1 MSPIANFHAAAVR
14 FGKPGLLYIA
24 PLGTAEPASEADAWP
39 TAWVP
44 LGYTDTGSA
53 FSYTTNIDK
62 VEVAEELDPIAY
74 TTTSREAKVDVSLA
88 EMTLKNLNIAFNGGV
103 VSAASQDDAAWTF
116 EPPDLGTEQ
125 RVMLGWDAKPDPTN
139 VTNPND
145 LRFIFRRVL
154 NGGSLNIENRKGTQ
168 KQLIVCSFNLE
179 KPTDGKPML
188 RILGSGALNPTP

>member
-1 MSPIANFHAAAVR
+1 MANFHAAAVR

-24 PLGTAEPASEADAWP
+24 PLGTTEPTAENVAWP
-39 TAWVP
+39 AGWVP

-103 VSAASQDDAAWTF
+103 ILAADQDGLAWSF
-116 EPPDLGTEQ
+116 EPPELGTEQ
-125 RVMLGWDAKPDPTN
+125 RVMLGWDAKPDPAN
-139 VTNPND
+139 VTVPND

-179 KPTDGKPML
+179 KPTSGAPLLKIM
-188 RILGSGALNPTP
+188 GSGTLNPTP